1 MPLRYLLWI
10 QSMPLLVAIQLLNQS
25 YFGFSN
31 LAIPD
36 INHYSIHIIQT
47 ISKSYHLRCGKN
59 IYNKITN
66 SKRHS
71 WSILTIVLLS
81 IVFEMSEVSFTYSL
95 IDDQIKPWYL
105 RWMNLN
111 ENLAV
116 TIGGG
121 FFGGILIG
129 YALKKV
135 IKIVT
140 IIAGFFLAALAY
152 LQYQQIA
159 SLNWDKLQAISENT
173 LTTLANAMQQIPGF
187 DGNGNVPAELMM
199 TNLGIPLT
207 GSLAIGFTIGFM
219 RG

>member
-1 MPLRYLLWI
+1 MVYE
-10 QSMPLLVAIQLLNQS
+10 
-25 YFGFSN
+25 SN
-31 LAIPD
+31 
-36 INHYSIHIIQT
+36 
-47 ISKSYHLRCGKN
+47 
-59 IYNKITN
+59 TN
-66 SKRHS
+66 TRREN
-71 WSILTIVLLS
+71 TRQCRV
-81 IVFEMSEVSFTYSL
+81 VSNR
-95 IDDQIKPWYL
+95 KGV
-105 RWMNLN
+105 RWMDLN

-116 TIGGG
+116 TVGGG

-129 YALKKV
+129 YALKK
-135 IKIVT
+135 IFKIVT
-140 IIAGFFLAALAY
+140 VIAGFFLAALAY

-173 LTTLANAMQQIPGF
+173 LTTLAMQQIPGF

>member
-1 MPLRYLLWI
+1 MVYE
-10 QSMPLLVAIQLLNQS
+10 
-25 YFGFSN
+25 SN
-31 LAIPD
+31 T
-36 INHYSIHIIQT
+36 NTRRENTRQYRVVS
-47 ISKSYHLRCGKN
+47 
-59 IYNKITN
+59 N
-66 SKRHS
+66 SKG
-71 WSILTIVLLS
+71 V
-81 IVFEMSEVSFTYSL
+81 
-95 IDDQIKPWYL
+95 

-116 TIGGG
+116 TVGGG

-129 YALKKV
+129 YALKKI

-140 IIAGFFLAALAY
+140 VIAGFFLAALVY

-159 SLNWDKLQAISENT
+159 NINWDRLQAISEDT
-173 LTTLANAMQQIPGF
+173 LTTLANATQQIPGF
-187 DGNGNVPAELMM
+187 DGYSNAPTELIM

>member
-1 MPLRYLLWI
+1 
-10 QSMPLLVAIQLLNQS
+10 
-25 YFGFSN
+25 
-31 LAIPD
+31 
-36 INHYSIHIIQT
+36 
-47 ISKSYHLRCGKN
+47 
-59 IYNKITN
+59 
-66 SKRHS
+66 
-71 WSILTIVLLS
+71 
-81 IVFEMSEVSFTYSL
+81 
-95 IDDQIKPWYL
+95 
-105 RWMNLN
+105 MNLN

-116 TIGGG
+116 TLGEG

-135 IKIVT
+135 IKVKA

-159 SLNWDKLQAISENT
+159 SLNWDRLQAISENT